1 METPRFFSQNV
12 AEDIVHEVLKRL
24 PVKSLQRFK
33 SVCKPWCSLIS
44 SSEFTKA
51 RYDEANEPNN
61 MTLWRCACIEQS
73 DEEINSGVLS
83 IIDYNGFMLE
93 VKSPDFPPSPWYE
106 SITPEIFGS
115 CNDFLLVYCRPHIYL
130 WNPSSGTNNM
140 FELYHHIDTDNILIC
155 GLGYDSSSDDYKAVF
170 VSHLVSPPGSP
181 NSGYSF
187 ESIFISH
194 YSFRANTLKDIDYSD
209 FPYNFYFDTQGVT
222 LNGAPHWVLRRE
234 EYDTEVYSKS
244 VTVVLVYFDPAKED
258 FYELPLPCMLDK
270 DSKFELGVLGGCL
283 SLTYDPN
290 GSHFETWVMKKYG
303 VEESWE
309 KLFVI
314 PYFEERLRPLCFT
327 KNGDV
332 LMEVNRK
339 KIVIYNLLNNSY
351 KRTVISNIES
361 DDIESDEC
369 LYYSRGFELGVYV
382 ESVVLPYDEQSL
394 RTQDHNTVA
403 EKRVSANTR

>member
-1 METPRFFSQNV
+1 MENRRFFSQNV
-12 AEDIVHEVLKRL
+12 AEDIVHDVLKRL

-44 SSEFTKA
+44 SSEFAKA
-51 RYDEANEPNN
+51 RYDEANEPNS

-73 DEEINSGVLS
+73 DEEINSSVFS

-93 VKSPDFPPSPWYE
+93 VKSLDFPPRYE
-106 SITPEIFGS
+106 GITPEIFGS
-115 CNDFLLVYCRPHIYL
+115 CNDFLLVYCRPHLYL
-130 WNPSSGTNNM
+130 WNPSSGTHNM
-140 FELYHHIDTDNILIC
+140 FELYYHIDTDNILMC

-194 YSFRANTLKDIDYSD
+194 YSFRTNTWKDIDYSD

-234 EYDTEVYSKS
+234 EYDMEAYSKS

-258 FYELPLPCMLDK
+258 FYELPLRCMLDK

-314 PYFEERLRPLCFT
+314 PHFEERLRPLCFT
-327 KNGDV
+327 KNNDVLMEVMCFTKNNDV

-361 DDIESDEC
+361 DDS
-369 LYYSRGFELGVYV
+369 YYSRGFELGVYV
-382 ESVVLPYDEQSL
+382 ESGSSI
-394 RTQDHNTVA
+394 R
-403 EKRVSANTR
+403 